1 MKVAVRMGVEY
12 PRAFRT
18 DHLGEIGFRPG
29 IPIMSSI
36 GKSRLLY
43 PSRGVEGGPSFRDGS
58 ADHLMCITL
67 LLLLS

>member
-1 MKVAVRMGVEY
+1 MLPCFPYGP
-12 PRAFRT
+12 PR
-18 DHLGEIGFRPG
+18 GEIGFRPG
-29 IPIMSSI
+29 IPIMTSI

-43 PSRGVEGGPSFRDGS
+43 PSRGVEGLPSFRDGS